1 MQNTENLNVD
11 IGTQLNS
18 TLVQCFLSGVYMV
31 IYGGTLY
38 FYLSKKQQS
47 KAHRAVLAAIT
58 ALYAFSLINL
68 VVQWTGSN
76 STVVYSSGTRVSL
89 SQASL
94 NIPQRIRLM
103 IGTTLAVSILI
114 SDVLLI
120 WRCYSIWGNSLK
132 VAMIPLV
139 LLAIEIVIAIASTV
153 IVCLH
158 PKITDAPADSKID
171 YVAATGLLFS
181 LCTNLYTTSLIGYRI
196 YTTTRDISISH
207 NRGRYM
213 RIFFVLVETSAM
225 YIFVLVVV
233 AICQFVPQVSEQT
246 YPLVGLNAY
255 ATVAQS
261 ILGLI
266 PTAMVLR
273 LVLTGIC
280 TAS

>member
-1 MQNTENLNVD
+1 
-11 IGTQLNS
+11 
-18 TLVQCFLSGVYMV
+18 
-31 IYGGTLY
+31 
-38 FYLSKKQQS
+38 
-47 KAHRAVLAAIT
+47 
-58 ALYAFSLINL
+58 
-68 VVQWTGSN
+68 
-76 STVVYSSGTRVSL
+76 
-89 SQASL
+89 
-94 NIPQRIRLM
+94 
-103 IGTTLAVSILI
+103 
-114 SDVLLI
+114 
-120 WRCYSIWGNSLK
+120 
-132 VAMIPLV
+132 MIPLV

-171 YVAATGLLFS
+171 YVAAAGLIFS

-196 YTTTRDISISH
+196 YTTTRDISTSH

-273 LVLTGIC
+273 LVLTGIR
-280 TAS
+280 TSS